1 MSNKTKICPKCR
13 TEIDYKA
20 SICPNC
26 KSKLW
31 SSLGTLLII
40 IFIWVIIIWIWWYY
54 WWSNSLNTWWSVSS
68 NFTSLE
74 KMELVFIW
82 SYSKEDIK
90 LKLDNA
96 MLLYWLEINEN
107 NYNKAWSVLVS
118 LRKKTNDSISEM
130 DILNYMIN
138 SYTPWVNMSFPDIAW
153 ISAWALY
160 EKIDSK

>member
-31 SSLGTLLII
+31 SSLWTLLII

-54 WWSNSLNTWWSVSS
+54 WWSNSSNTWWSVSS

-82 SYSKEDIK
+82 NYSKEDIK
-90 LKLDNA
+90 LKLDDA
-96 MLLYWLEINEN
+96 MVLYWLEINEN
-107 NYNKAWSVLVS
+107 NYNIAWSILVS
-118 LRKKTNDSISEM
+118 LRKNTNDSITEM
-130 DILNYMIN
+130 DILNYMIK
-138 SYTPWVNMSFPDIAW
+138 SYSPWVKMSFSDIAW
-153 ISAWALY
+153 ISTWALY